1 MTDSTASDPVR
12 VSTIP
17 DPTIVDPSTVNG
29 QCDPTDQQPPKRA
42 SQGEPK
48 FKMDQEMKISD
59 SVEGQGRPI
68 TMRNQTKI
76 EYACYLNVD

>member
-29 QCDPTDQQPPKRA
+29 QCDPTDQQPPIIN
-42 SQGEPK
+42 SHPK

-59 SVEGQGRPI
+59 NMEGQGRPI
-68 TMRNQTKI
+68 SMTNQTKI
-76 EYACYLNVD
+76 EYAHYLHLD